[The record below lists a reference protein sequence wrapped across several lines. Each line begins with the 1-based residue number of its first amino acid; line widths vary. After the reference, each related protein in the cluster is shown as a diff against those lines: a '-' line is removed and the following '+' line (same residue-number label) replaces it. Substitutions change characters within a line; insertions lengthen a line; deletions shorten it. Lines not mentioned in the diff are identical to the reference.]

1 MAWSEEL
8 AMQWT
13 LLLIRVAAEPSR
25 HRVAVWR
32 ELRRAGAVS
41 LGPSLWAVP
50 AVPVFAAVVERAG
63 ELARR
68 GDGQVLVFDAQAHD
82 EATGLALEAAFRHA
96 REDEWAEFVAE
107 CGKFEAE
114 IAKELRKGK
123 LTAAELEEEEHS
135 LERLRRWYR
144 DLKMRDVL
152 GLAAAATAETRLKSC
167 VAVLEDYAERV
178 YQALHGPPSPTTGGE
193 RGDA

>member
-1 MAWSEEL
+1 L
-8 AMQWT
+8 PVQWT
-13 LLLIRVAAEPSR
+13 LLLIRLAAEPSR

-41 LGPSLWAVP
+41 LGPSVWAVP
-50 AVPVFAAVVERAG
+50 AVPVFAPVVERAG

-68 GDGQVLVFDAQAHD
+68 GDGEVLVFDARPGD
-82 EATGLALEAAFRHA
+82 EATGLGLEEAFRRA
-96 REDEWAEFVAE
+96 REDEWAEFTAE

-144 DLKMRDVL
+144 ELKTRDVL
-152 GLAAAATAETRLKSC
+152 GLADAVAAEGRLKACS
-167 VAVLEDYAERV
+167 AALEDYAERV
-178 YQALHGPPSPTTGGE
+178 YQAIHNPPPAGGE
-193 RGDA
+193 GGDA

>member
-1 MAWSEEL
+1 
-8 AMQWT
+8 MQWT
-13 LLLIRVAAEPSR
+13 LLLIRLAAEPSR

-41 LGPSLWAVP
+41 LGPSVWAVP
-50 AVPVFAAVVERAG
+50 DVPVFAPLVERAG

-68 GDGQVLVFDAQAHD
+68 GDGQVLVLDAEAHD
-82 EATGLALEAAFRHA
+82 EATGLALEEAFRRA
-96 REDEWAEFVAE
+96 RQDEWAEFVAD

-144 DLKMRDVL
+144 DLKLRDVL
-152 GLAAAATAETRLKSC
+152 GLAAAAAAETRLKSC
-167 VAVLEDYAERV
+167 AAVLEDYAERV
-178 YQALHGPPSPTTGGE
+178 YQALHGQPATSGE

>member
-1 MAWSEEL
+1 
-8 AMQWT
+8 MQWT
-13 LLLIRVAAEPSR
+13 LLLIRLAAEPSR

-50 AVPVFAAVVERAG
+50 AAPVFVPLIQRAG

-68 GDGQVLVFDAQAHD
+68 GDGEVLVFDARPGDQ
-82 EATGLALEAAFRHA
+82 ATGEVLEEAFRWA
-96 REDEWAEFVAE
+96 REDEWAEFAAE

-114 IAKELRKGK
+114 IAKELAKGK

-144 DLKMRDVL
+144 ELKTRDVL
-152 GLAAAATAETRLKSC
+152 GAATAADAGTRLKAC
-167 VAVLEDYAERV
+167 EAVLADFAERV
-178 YQALHGPPSPTTGGE
+178 YQAAHGRPDLPPEP
-193 RGDA
+193 GDA